1 MDLNDLFSSI
11 ETTMLARFKESG
23 FIVHSG
29 DKGENREEFLMEF
42 LKKHLPSR
50 YGVTKGEV
58 ITKDGARSHAID
70 IIIYDAV
77 NCPVLFAGKTS
88 ILPIE
93 GVYGIIEVKS
103 SLSKAEF
110 DDAAS
115 KITSFK
121 KLAPRDLGVI
131 ATRDYAT
138 VHRAS
143 RPFGIVFGFQLSGN
157 SLDSLQKNWMA
168 HSQTVHDVN
177 YFCNLVCVLGQG
189 ILRYENVNL
198 SRGEKHLLLDTDEF
212 VNLVLTAHKRVANS
226 EEQDEIIL
234 RIISEGV
241 EDRTFG
247 RFFTYLLIMLTRM
260 KLNVPDLGRYIDPEL
275 PISVI
280 RES

>member
-1 MDLNDLFSSI
+1 MDLNELFSSI

-23 FIVHSG
+23 FINHSG
-29 DKGENREEFLMEF
+29 DKGENREEFLMDF
-42 LKKHLPSR
+42 LKNHLPKR
-50 YGVTKGEV
+50 YGVTKGEI
-58 ITKDGARSHAID
+58 ITKEGSRSHAVD

-77 NCPVLFAGKTS
+77 NCPVLYAGKTS

-110 DDAAS
+110 DDAAG

-131 ATRDYAT
+131 ATREYAT

-157 SLDSLQKNWMA
+157 SLDSLKDNWTA
-168 HSQTVHDVN
+168 HSHAVHDVN
-177 YFCNLVCVLGQG
+177 FFCNLVCVLGKG
-189 ILRYENVNL
+189 LLRYESVNL
-198 SRGEKHLLLDTDEF
+198 TKGEKNLLLDTDEF
-212 VNLVLTAHKRVANS
+212 VNLILTAHKRLANS
-226 EEQDEIIL
+226 EEQDEVLL
-234 RIISEGV
+234 RIIKESA

-275 PISVI
+275 PISVM
-280 RES
+280 RE